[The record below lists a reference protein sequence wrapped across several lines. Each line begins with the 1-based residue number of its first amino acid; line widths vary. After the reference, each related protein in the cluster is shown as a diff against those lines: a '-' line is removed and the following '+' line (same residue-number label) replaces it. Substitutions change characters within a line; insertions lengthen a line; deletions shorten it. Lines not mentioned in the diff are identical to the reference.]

1 MELTQF
7 LDANIINT
15 SLDAKDKNDAIRKM
29 CKLLKE
35 QKYVT
40 DPDEFYEDVLERE
53 KLGETGIGNYV
64 AIPHGKSGCVQKTT
78 IAICKLQNEIEWETL
93 DGKGVKVIL
102 LFAVQNDVGFEKT
115 HLMLLAQAARKLA
128 KSEVVESLLNAQT
141 SEEIIQCFK

>member
-64 AIPHGKSGCVQKTT
+64 AIPHGKSGLTPF
-78 IAICKLQNEIEWETL
+78 LE
-93 DGKGVKVIL
+93 
-102 LFAVQNDVGFEKT
+102 
-115 HLMLLAQAARKLA
+115 ARH
-128 KSEVVESLLNAQT
+128 NAFNMT
-141 SEEIIQCFK
+141 SSIIK